1 VYRGIRDAYQENSM
15 NIALGHFD
23 FGPLIYGVI
32 MFVGIAVMWFKL
44 STGRWLGLTIDIGV
58 FALVFS
64 LHGGTMAGGFS
75 AMIAAMLAGIFLP
88 LMIRK

>member
-1 VYRGIRDAYQENSM
+1 M